1 VIDMAKTWGGHLAR
15 QDSMTVPQRIDQMFL
30 TAFARHATE
39 EELGDWQQALTTF
52 ADPKVDPATDQDA
65 WTHLVQMLF
74 NSKEFLYYR

>member
-1 VIDMAKTWGGHLAR
+1 
-15 QDSMTVPQRIDQMFL
+15 MFL